1 MKIFKKFTAN
11 NKLASNSAQIS
22 SQRRSVMLKK
32 YSLIRLM
39 AMALFSLVL
48 SACGG
53 DATEP
58 GKVLLSC
65 DVPMVLDAA
74 GATCVAPEPIQ
85 CAAPTVPDALNESCI
100 VGVDPDAAIPV
111 FFPAENQAVLYYN
124 RTDENYAEYKVHN
137 WNDTTC
143 DAYAD
148 DSLAISWDNGLSHT
162 GIDPVYGAYWV
173 FNLKE
178 NYNECGNFIVHKGT
192 DDAGK
197 EFGGGNFK
205 MPLKQDDETYQRMNF
220 TISGEGSVFEFPIES
235 LGEQALKIKD
245 IAGHWL
251 DTNTFAWNAT
261 DVNTAKLHYSATAGI
276 AADAENN
283 GQVNGTALEL
293 TPVDLTDEQKAAA
306 PLVADWPAYSI
317 NLTVDEAKAVAK
329 NQLVLVGYDADDM
342 PIAATYV
349 QADLIL
355 DDLYTQG
362 DNDADEATLGLV
374 YENGTVS
381 VSLWSPTAQD
391 VNLKVYDSEKNLTAT
406 HDMNEDPAT
415 GIWSYQGDA
424 SLDRQFYRFELSIYH
439 HQNKA
444 IELIESTDPYSVSLS
459 TNGEY
464 SQFVNLNDPDLQPDG
479 WDGHA
484 VASIENYEDA
494 VIYEGHIRDFSIND
508 QSTSVENR
516 GKFLAFTELD
526 SAPMQHLKTL
536 VDNGLTH
543 FHMLPANDI
552 ATINEDATDI
562 IDLDSTVLDLCKKNF
577 EAEPCYK
584 GIDDQTLRSVLES
597 YDTSG
602 NDAAKLMDIIQDY
615 DSFNWGYDPKH
626 FNVPDGIYASNP
638 DGVTRI
644 KEMRSMIKGLHDTG
658 LRVVLD
664 VVYNHTNSAGLWDNS
679 VLDKIVPCYYHS
691 RDVTTGGVK
700 NSTCCSDTALEHKM
714 MDKLMVDSLK
724 QWTTQYQFD
733 GFRFD
738 IMSHGSK
745 AQMLAARDAVQAL
758 DPDNHFYG
766 EGWAR
771 DNRGFAHADQI
782 NMAGTEIATF
792 NDRLRDGVRS
802 AALFNNDTDYQ
813 YPFSEDHAFEQQD
826 IVKLGMAGTLAD
838 YVLKNFNGTDAV
850 GSAFGMYAKDPAD
863 VINYISKHD
872 DATLWDQLQFNL
884 DKNMS
889 MDERVRAQNVSQSI
903 ILLSQGIPFLQMGGD
918 FLRSKSLDRNTY
930 DAGDWYNLVDFTFNS
945 NNWNVGLPIEAG
957 YTLKEKII
965 NDIEKV
971 WLPEKDKN
979 SQLVTL
985 AVGSQYQVFT
995 PDMQF
1000 ASSVFNEF
1008 LAIRSTSPLFRLT
1021 TADDIINR
1029 VGFHNIGKNQAQGL
1043 IVMSIDDG
1051 VGLADLDTNFDAVV
1065 VIVNSSNSEKT
1076 HTVATAAGFTLH
1088 SKLANSVDS
1097 TVASASFNEDDGSFT
1112 VPALTTAVFVK
1123 AQGEAQGAGL
1133 SAYATAGA
1141 PDAVPYGDSIPL
1153 VRGDM
1158 NGWGEVDSL
1167 VYKGDGIYQAAIILT
1182 ANSYGFK
1189 IASSDW
1195 STINLGAPST
1205 GGIVTEGET
1214 FMLLPGSNDN
1224 LSISIALDGTYIFEL
1239 DASDTNAPTLTVKN
1253 EDPFVGTTI
1262 FLRGGMNGWGET
1274 DVMNH
1279 IGGGIYQGTFNV
1291 SAETHSFKIASG
1303 DWSTVNLGA
1312 PSADFEITEAV
1323 TQVLVSGSS
1332 DNFSMTFT
1340 QAGNYTFYLDV
1351 SDLTEPTLAIYTAEM
1366 YAGTPVFI
1374 KGSMNG
1380 WGSVDELN
1388 YLGNS
1393 SYSVEIELN
1402 AAVYEFKVADADW
1415 SNINMGAGENN
1426 IVTVGTATGLVQGS
1440 QTNLSLTIAEAG
1452 TYIFTVAGPN
1462 PQAPTIT
1469 LTKKP

>member
-1 MKIFKKFTAN
+1 MKIFKQDNAN
-11 NKLASNSAQIS
+11 NKLASNSARSS
-22 SQRRSVMLKK
+22 SQRSSVMLNQ

-39 AMALFSLVL
+39 AVALFSLVL

-53 DATEP
+53 GSDATEP
-58 GKVLLSC
+58 GQVLLSC
-65 DVPMVLDAA
+65 DVPMVPDAA
-74 GATCVAPEPIQ
+74 GASCIAPEPIQ

-100 VGVDPDAAIPV
+100 VGVDPEAAIPV

-148 DSLAISWDNGLSHT
+148 DSLATSWSNGVSHT

-178 NYNECGNFIVHKGT
+178 DFNECGNFIVHKGT

-251 DTNTFAWNAT
+251 DVNTFAWNAA
-261 DVNTAKLHYSATAGI
+261 DVITAKLHHSENAGI
-276 AADAENN
+276 AADPENN
-283 GQVNGTALEL
+283 GQVNGNTLEL
-293 TPVDLTDEQKAAA
+293 TPVDLTEEQKAAA
-306 PLVADWPAYSI
+306 PLVADWPAYSVD
-317 NLTVDEAKAVAK
+317 LTVDEAKGIVK
-329 NQLVLVGYDADDM
+329 NQLVLVGYDAEDM
-342 PIAATYV
+342 PITATYV

-355 DDLYTQG
+355 DDLYTQS
-362 DNDADEATLGLV
+362 DNDADEATLGVV

-381 VSLWSPTAQD
+381 VSVWSPTAQD
-391 VNLKVYDSEKNLTAT
+391 VNLNVYDSEKNLTAT
-406 HDMNEDPAT
+406 HDMSEDPTT

-439 HQNKA
+439 HQNQA

-464 SQFVNLNDPDLQPDG
+464 SQFVNLNDEDLQPDG
-479 WDGHA
+479 WDGHT
-484 VASIENYEDA
+484 VTSIENYEDA

-508 QSTSVENR
+508 QSTSIENR

-536 VDNGLTH
+536 ADNGLTH

-552 ATINEDATDI
+552 ATINEDVADI
-562 IDLDSTVLDLCKKNF
+562 IDLDSTVLDLCNKDF
-577 EAEPCYK
+577 QAPPCYK

-597 YDTSG
+597 YDSSTD
-602 NDAAKLMDIIQDY
+602 DAAKLMEVVRNF

-626 FNVPDGIYASNP
+626 FNVPEGIYASNP

-644 KEMRSMIKGLHDTG
+644 KEMRAMIKGLHDTG

-679 VLDKIVPCYYHS
+679 VLDKIVPGYYHS
-691 RDVTTGGVK
+691 RDVTSGGVQ

-738 IMSHGSK
+738 IMSQGSK
-745 AQMLAARDAVQAL
+745 DQMLAARDAVQAI

-766 EGWAR
+766 EGWYKES
-771 DNRGFAHADQI
+771 RGFERADQE
-782 NMAGTEIATF
+782 NMAGTEIGTF
-792 NDRLRDGVRS
+792 NDRIRDGIRN
-802 AALFNNDTDYQ
+802 ATLFNNDDSSN
-813 YPFSEDHAFEQQD
+813 YPFEQQD
-826 IVKLGMAGTLAD
+826 IVKLGMAGTLTD
-838 YVLKNFNGTDAV
+838 YVLKNFNGTDAA

-872 DATLWDQLQFNL
+872 NETLWDQLQFKL
-884 DKNMS
+884 DKSLS

-930 DAGDWYNLVDFTFNS
+930 DAGDWYNLVDFTLTD
-945 NNWNVGLPIEAG
+945 NNWNKGLPIDKG
-957 YTLKEKII
+957 GRS
-965 NDIEKV
+965 NDDLIHLATTPETKV
-971 WLPEKDKN
+971 Y
-979 SQLVTL
+979 
-985 AVGSQYQVFT
+985 GSEMMYS
-995 PDMQF
+995 
-1000 ASSVFNEF
+1000 SSVFNEF

-1029 VGFHNIGKNQAQGL
+1029 VGFHNIGKNQTQGL

-1051 VGLADLDTNFDAVV
+1051 AELADLDANYDAVV
-1065 VIVNSSNSEKT
+1065 VIVNGSNSEQT
-1076 HTVATAAGFTLH
+1076 HTVATASDFSLH
-1088 SKLANSVDS
+1088 PSLANSVDS
-1097 TVASASFNEDDGSFT
+1097 IVASASFNAGENEGSFT

-1123 AQGEAQGAGL
+1123 MQGEAQGTGL

-1141 PDAVPYGDSIPL
+1141 PDVVPYGDSIPL

-1158 NGWGEVDSL
+1158 NGWGEDDGL
-1167 VYKGDGIYQAAIILT
+1167 VYKGDGIYQAVVTLSAD
-1182 ANSYGFK
+1182 SYGFK

-1195 STINLGAPST
+1195 STVNLGAPVT
-1205 GGIVTEGET
+1205 GGEVAEGESFT
-1214 FMLLPGSNDN
+1214 LLPGSNDN
-1224 LSISIALDGTYIFEL
+1224 LSITIALDGTYIFEL
-1239 DASDTNAPTLTVKN
+1239 DASDTNAPTLTVTN
-1253 EDPFVGTTI
+1253 EEPFVGTAVFVRGDMNGWSEDNQLTYIGGGKYQTTI
-1262 FLRGGMNGWGET
+1262 NISASTPNFKIASADWSTINMGAPADDLEVIEGEVQLLLSGSNDNFNMTFAEDGDYTFVFDASNLAEPTLSIYAAEMFGSTATFIRGDMNGWGEVDT
-1274 DVMNH
+1274 LT
-1279 IGGGIYQGTFNV
+1279 YQG
-1291 SAETHSFKIASG
+1291 
-1303 DWSTVNLGA
+1303 
-1312 PSADFEITEAV
+1312 
-1323 TQVLVSGSS
+1323 
-1332 DNFSMTFT
+1332 
-1340 QAGNYTFYLDV
+1340 
-1351 SDLTEPTLAIYTAEM
+1351 
-1366 YAGTPVFI
+1366 
-1374 KGSMNG
+1374 
-1380 WGSVDELN
+1380 
-1388 YLGNS
+1388 NS
-1393 SYSVEIELN
+1393 LYSVEIALTVQDYN
-1402 AAVYEFKVADADW
+1402 FKVASADW
-1415 SNINMGAGENN
+1415 STINLGAQSESNVVDTGE
-1426 IVTVGTATGLVQGS
+1426 AYSLVS
-1440 QTNLSLTIAEAG
+1440 NSNDNLFVSIAEAG
-1452 TYIFTVAGPN
+1452 IYVFTVAGPN
-1462 PQAPTIT
+1462 PQTPTIT

>member
-1 MKIFKKFTAN
+1 
-11 NKLASNSAQIS
+11 
-22 SQRRSVMLKK
+22 
-32 YSLIRLM
+32 
-39 AMALFSLVL
+39 
-48 SACGG
+48 
-53 DATEP
+53 
-58 GKVLLSC
+58 
-65 DVPMVLDAA
+65 
-74 GATCVAPEPIQ
+74 
-85 CAAPTVPDALNESCI
+85 
-100 VGVDPDAAIPV
+100 
-111 FFPAENQAVLYYN
+111 
-124 RTDENYAEYKVHN
+124 
-137 WNDTTC
+137 
-143 DAYAD
+143 
-148 DSLAISWDNGLSHT
+148 
-162 GIDPVYGAYWV
+162 
-173 FNLKE
+173 
-178 NYNECGNFIVHKGT
+178 
-192 DDAGK
+192 
-197 EFGGGNFK
+197 
-205 MPLKQDDETYQRMNF
+205 
-220 TISGEGSVFEFPIES
+220 
-235 LGEQALKIKD
+235 
-245 IAGHWL
+245 
-251 DTNTFAWNAT
+251 
-261 DVNTAKLHYSATAGI
+261 
-276 AADAENN
+276 
-283 GQVNGTALEL
+283 
-293 TPVDLTDEQKAAA
+293 
-306 PLVADWPAYSI
+306 
-317 NLTVDEAKAVAK
+317 
-329 NQLVLVGYDADDM
+329 
-342 PIAATYV
+342 
-349 QADLIL
+349 
-355 DDLYTQG
+355 
-362 DNDADEATLGLV
+362 
-374 YENGTVS
+374 
-381 VSLWSPTAQD
+381 
-391 VNLKVYDSEKNLTAT
+391 
-406 HDMNEDPAT
+406 
-415 GIWSYQGDA
+415 
-424 SLDRQFYRFELSIYH
+424 
-439 HQNKA
+439 
-444 IELIESTDPYSVSLS
+444 
-459 TNGEY
+459 
-464 SQFVNLNDPDLQPDG
+464 
-479 WDGHA
+479 
-484 VASIENYEDA
+484 
-494 VIYEGHIRDFSIND
+494 
-508 QSTSVENR
+508 
-516 GKFLAFTELD
+516 
-526 SAPMQHLKTL
+526 
-536 VDNGLTH
+536 
-543 FHMLPANDI
+543 MLPANDI

-597 YDTSG
+597 YNTSG

-679 VLDKIVPCYYHS
+679 VLDKIVPGYYHS

-766 EGWAR
+766 EGWSR

-792 NDRLRDGVRS
+792 NDRIRDGIRN
-802 AALFNNDTDYQ
+802 ATLFNNDDSSN
-813 YPFSEDHAFEQQD
+813 YPFEQQD
-826 IVKLGMAGTLAD
+826 IVKLGMAGTLSD
-838 YVLKNFNGTDAV
+838 YVLKNFNGTDAA

-863 VINYISKHD
+863 VINYVSKHD
-872 DATLWDQLQFNL
+872 NETLWDQLQFKL
-884 DKNMS
+884 DTSMS

-918 FLRSKSLDRNTY
+918 FLRSKSLDRDSY
-930 DAGDWYNLVDFTFNS
+930 DAGDWYNLVDFTLTD
-945 NNWNVGLPIEAG
+945 NNWNKGLPIKKGGREDTALTHLATTPEA
-957 YTLKEKII
+957 
-965 NDIEKV
+965 
-971 WLPEKDKN
+971 
-979 SQLVTL
+979 
-985 AVGSQYQVFT
+985 QVYGT
-995 PDMQF
+995 EMQF

-1051 VGLADLDTNFDAVV
+1051 VGLADLDANYDAVV
-1065 VIVNSSNSEKT
+1065 VIVNGSNSDKT

-1167 VYKGDGIYQAAIILT
+1167 VYKGDGIYQAAITLT

-1205 GGIVTEGET
+1205 GGVVTEGET

-1323 TQVLVSGSS
+1323 TQALVSGSS

-1415 SNINMGAGENN
+1415 SKINMGAGENN
-1426 IVTVGTATGLVQGS
+1426 IVTVGAATGLVQGS
-1440 QTNLSLTIAEAG
+1440 QTNLSLNIAEAG

-1469 LTKKP
+1469 LSKKP

>member
-1 MKIFKKFTAN
+1 MKIFKQHNAN
-11 NKLASNSAQIS
+11 NKLASNSARNS
-22 SQRRSVMLKK
+22 SQRSSVMLNQ
-32 YSLIRLM
+32 YSLVRLLV
-39 AMALFSLVL
+39 MALFSLAL

-53 DATEP
+53 GDATEA

-65 DVPMVLDAA
+65 DVPNVPDAI
-74 GATCVAPEPIQ
+74 GASCVAPEPIH
-85 CAAPTVPDALNESCI
+85 CASPTVPDALNESCI
-100 VGVDPDAAIPV
+100 VGVDPNAAIPV
-111 FFPAENQAVLYYN
+111 FFPADNQAVLYYN

-148 DSLAISWDNGLSHT
+148 DSLAASWDNGLPHT
-162 GIDPVYGAYWV
+162 AIDPVYGAYWV

-178 NYNECGNFIVHKGT
+178 DFNECGNFIVHKGT

-197 EFGGGNFK
+197 EFGGGNLK

-220 TISGEGSVFEFPIES
+220 TISGEGSVYEFPIES
-235 LGEQALKIKD
+235 LGEQALKITD

-251 DTNTFAWNAT
+251 DANTFAWNAENVT
-261 DVNTAKLHYSATAGI
+261 TAKLHYSATAGI

-293 TPVDLTDEQKAAA
+293 TPVDLTDEQKSAA
-306 PLVADWPAYSI
+306 PLVADWLAYSV
-317 NLTVDEAKAVAK
+317 NLTVDEAKAIVK

-381 VSLWSPTAQD
+381 VSVWSPTAQD
-391 VNLKVYDSEKNLTAT
+391 VNLKVYNSEKNLTAT
-406 HDMNEDPAT
+406 HEMSEDPAT

-424 SLDRQFYRFELSIYH
+424 SVDRQFYRFELSIYH

-464 SQFVNLNDPDLQPDG
+464 SQFVNLNDEDLQPAD
-479 WDGHA
+479 WDSHE

-508 QSTSVENR
+508 ESTSVENR

-526 SAPMQHLKTL
+526 SAPMQHLKAL
-536 VDNGLTH
+536 ADNGLTH

-552 ATINEDATDI
+552 ATIDEDATNI

-584 GIDDQTLRSVLES
+584 GIDDLTLRSVLEN
-597 YDTSG
+597 YDSSTD
-602 NDAAKLMDIIQDY
+602 DAAKLMDIIQDY

-644 KEMRSMIKGLHDTG
+644 KEMRAMIKGLHDTG

-679 VLDKIVPCYYHS
+679 VLDKIVPGYYHS
-691 RDVTTGGVK
+691 RDVISGGVQ

-714 MDKLMVDSLK
+714 MDKLMVDSLT

-738 IMSHGSK
+738 IMSQGSK
-745 AQMLAARDAVQAL
+745 DQMLAARDAVQAI

-766 EGWAR
+766 EGWYK
-771 DNRGFAHADQI
+771 DSRGFERADQE

-792 NDRLRDGVRS
+792 NDRLRDGVRNGD
-802 AALFNNDTDYQ
+802 LFNNETSDDAL
-813 YPFSEDHAFEQQD
+813 FQQD
-826 IVKLGMAGTLAD
+826 IVKFGMAGTLAD
-838 YVLKNFNGTDAV
+838 YILKTAG
-850 GSAFGMYAKDPAD
+850 GSDTQGSSFGKKMYAIDPAD
-863 VINYISKHD
+863 IINYISKHD
-872 DATLWDQLQFNL
+872 NETLWDQLQFNL
-884 DKNMS
+884 DKSMS

-903 ILLSQGIPFLQMGGD
+903 VLLSQGIPFLQMGGD

-930 DAGDWYNLVDFTFNS
+930 DAGDWYNLVDFTLTD
-945 NNWNVGLPIEAG
+945 NNWNKGLPIDKGGRSNDDLIHLATTPEA
-957 YTLKEKII
+957 
-965 NDIEKV
+965 KV
-971 WLPEKDKN
+971 YGTE
-979 SQLVTL
+979 
-985 AVGSQYQVFT
+985 
-995 PDMQF
+995 MMF

-1021 TADDIINR
+1021 TADDIISR
-1029 VGFHNIGKNQAQGL
+1029 VGFHNIGKNQTQGL

-1051 VGLADLDTNFDAVV
+1051 AELADLDANYDAVV
-1065 VIVNSSNSEKT
+1065 VIVNGSNSEQT
-1076 HTVATAAGFTLH
+1076 HTVATAAGFSLH
-1088 SKLANSVDS
+1088 PNLATSIDN
-1097 TVASASFNEDDGSFT
+1097 TVASASFNEGDGSFT

-1123 AQGEAQGAGL
+1123 VQGETQGAGL

-1141 PDAVPYGDSIPL
+1141 PDVVPFGDTVVY
-1153 VRGDM
+1153 VRGVTSWDP
-1158 NGWGEVDSL
+1158 VDAFT
-1167 VYKGDGIYQAAIILT
+1167 YQGGGIYQAKISLT
-1182 ANSYGFK
+1182 AGDYSFK
-1189 IASSDW
+1189 IAGSDW
-1195 STINLGAPST
+1195 DGSVNLGAPDT
-1205 GGIVTEGET
+1205 GGEMTEGEAIIT
-1214 FMLLPGSNDN
+1214 KSYGDN
-1224 LSISIALDGTYIFEL
+1224 LSITLDLDGTYIFEL
-1239 DASDTNAPTLTVKN
+1239 DASDTITPTLTVKN
-1253 EDPFVGTTI
+1253 EDPFLGTTI
-1262 FLRGGMNGWGET
+1262 YLRGGMNSWGET
-1274 DVMNH
+1274 DVMTH
-1279 IGGGIYQGTFNV
+1279 IGGGIYQGTFNI
-1291 SAETHSFKIASG
+1291 SADTHSFKLASS
-1303 DWSTVNLGA
+1303 DWSTVNFGA
-1312 PSADFEITEAV
+1312 PEADIAMVEGV
-1323 TQVLVSGSS
+1323 TQLLLSGSS
-1332 DNFSMTFT
+1332 DNFSMEFVAAGDYTFT
-1340 QAGNYTFYLDV
+1340 FDASN
-1351 SDLTEPTLAIYTAEM
+1351 LTEPTLSIYTAEM
-1366 YAGTPVFI
+1366 YAGTPVFV

-1380 WGSVDELN
+1380 WGAVNELN

-1402 AAVYEFKVADADW
+1402 AEAYEFKVADADW
-1415 SNINMGAGENN
+1415 SNINMGADENN
-1426 IVTVGTATGLVQGS
+1426 IVTVGSATRLMQGS

-1452 TYIFTVAGPN
+1452 TYIFTVVGPN